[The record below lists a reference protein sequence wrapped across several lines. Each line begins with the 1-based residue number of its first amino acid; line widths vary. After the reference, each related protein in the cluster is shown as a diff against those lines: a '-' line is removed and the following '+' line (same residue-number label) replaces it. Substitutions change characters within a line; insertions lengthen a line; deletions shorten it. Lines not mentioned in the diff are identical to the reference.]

1 MRQASDLQDDLFAE
15 PLLSGLTSA
24 EGFLTPSEEAE
35 LISGIDR
42 QTLSPFRF
50 QGWLAKRLTKS
61 FGWAYDFTNRGFAP
75 AAPMPDWLE
84 PFRTRAEAFAGL
96 EPGALE
102 QALLIR
108 YDPGAGI
115 GWHRDRSVFGHVVG
129 ISLGAPAMLRF
140 RLRSDRGFQRA
151 SLPLAP
157 RSIYHLQGPARHDWE
172 HSIAPGDRIR
182 WAITFRSLSG
192 EGTEPLTASS
202 SLAR

>member
-1 MRQASDLQDDLFAE
+1 VKQASDPQTNLFTE
-15 PLLSGLTSA
+15 PLLSGLAFA
-24 EGFLTPSEEAE
+24 ERFVTPSEEAE
-35 LISGIDR
+35 LIAGIDR

-50 QGWLAKRLTKS
+50 QGWLAKRLTTS

-75 AAPMPDWLE
+75 APPMPDWLE
-84 PFRTRAEAFAGL
+84 PLRTRAEAFAGL

-129 ISLGAPAMLRF
+129 ISLGAPATLRF
-140 RLRSDRGFQRA
+140 RLRSDRGFQRT
-151 SLPLAP
+151 SLPLVP
-157 RSIYHLQGPARHDWE
+157 RSIYHLKGPARHDWE
-172 HSIAPGDRIR
+172 HSIAPGHKTR

-192 EGTEPLTASS
+192 RGSGSLTASS